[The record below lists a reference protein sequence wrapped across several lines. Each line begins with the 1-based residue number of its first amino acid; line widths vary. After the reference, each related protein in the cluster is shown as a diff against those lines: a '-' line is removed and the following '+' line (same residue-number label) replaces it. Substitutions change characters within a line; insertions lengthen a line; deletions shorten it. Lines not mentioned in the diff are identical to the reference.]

1 MHAFHIHYRN
11 TQGTLMR
18 ILTAVSRRGLE
29 MFYVQACADGHGQ
42 RASLLLDVNSKQ
54 IGQLCRD
61 WYAIVDVMDVAVGTP
76 YRRDARFC
84 HRLAECASAS
94 LCKRKRPQRQR
105 RDGIEIRP
113 RNRPTDFRKLCSAGH
128 RYFRSALPAPLGLNR
143 RMCPAPNSTE

>member
-42 RASLLLDVNSKQ
+42 RASLLLDVNTKQ

-61 WYAIVDVMDVAVGTP
+61 WYAIVDVMDVHVGVPT
-76 YRRDARFC
+76 
-84 HRLAECASAS
+84 AEMLDSATGLPNAHPPVSASAGS
-94 LCKRKRPQRQR
+94 K
-105 RDGIEIRP
+105 
-113 RNRPTDFRKLCSAGH
+113 NAN
-128 RYFRSALPAPLGLNR
+128 AA
-143 RMCPAPNSTE
+143 MA